1 MLLIQVEKEKVP
13 IRPKSTYNFGI
24 SGEDLLKM
32 VGMDPAKNQQYLI
45 ELTKKKYIELDQ
57 GVIKCK
63 NLEELDKEV
72 SVFRKRSMKKVKK
85 QFA

>member
-1 MLLIQVEKEKVP
+1 
-13 IRPKSTYNFGI
+13 
-24 SGEDLLKM
+24 
-32 VGMDPAKNQQYLI
+32 LI